1 MPVAEIV
8 DPQDVAHA
16 LGLRRKRYSLLDY
29 SADITRGFPV
39 SAVETLMKAMALDRS
54 AIARLV
60 ASEATLKR
68 HYKTRKPLSADQ
80 SERLARLAEVWATAL
95 DVYQN
100 RESARTFLLRPHQLL
115 HGREPLAVAAESSA
129 GLRSVV
135 KILGRLK
142 YGTAA

>member
-1 MPVAEIV
+1 MSELVEPREVA
-8 DPQDVAHA
+8 QT
-16 LGLRRKRYSLLDY
+16 LGLRRKSSYSLLDY

-39 SAVETLMKAMALDRS
+39 SAVEALMKALALDRS
-54 AIARLV
+54 SIARLV

-68 HYKTRKPLSADQ
+68 HYRTRKPLNADH
-80 SERLARLAEVWATAL
+80 SERLARLAEAWTTAL
-95 DVYQN
+95 DVYHDKEN
-100 RESARTFLLRPHQLL
+100 ARAFLQRPHQLL

-142 YGTAA
+142 HGTAA